1 MSKYEDMIVIFM
13 SIFLMAQ
20 IFTVVNLA
28 RVANSMATVASCIE
42 RYERRVLELET
53 RVAELERMARK

>member
-20 IFTVVNLA
+20 VFTVVNLA
-28 RVANSMATVASCIE
+28 RVANSMATIAGCVE
-42 RYERRVLELET
+42 RHESRVLDWKTREIELES
-53 RVAELERMARK
+53 ECEK